1 MNRSLR
7 TVDRT
12 ENLKPFRKGESGNP
26 NGRPKIPAEIREMAR
41 AASPEA
47 LQALIDV
54 TQDSKAPHAARV
66 TAADK
71 ILDRTWGKPAQ
82 PIDGDG
88 QGGACSLSIASS
100 ASSSAL
106 PTGASHEGV

>member
-1 MNRSLR
+1 MDK
-7 TVDRT
+7 TQ
-12 ENLKPFRKGESGNP
+12 NLKPFQKGQSGNP

-41 AASPEA
+41 AASPDA

-54 TQDSKAPHAARV
+54 MKDSEAPHAARV

-71 ILDRTWGKPAQ
+71 ILDRAWGKPAQ

-88 QGGACSLSIASS
+88 QGGGMELIHRIERVVVS
-100 ASSSAL
+100 
-106 PTGASHEGV
+106 PQNRET

>member
-7 TVDRT
+7 AVDKT
-12 ENLKPFRKGESGNP
+12 ENLKPFQKGQSGNP

-47 LQALIDV
+47 LQALIDGMK
-54 TQDSKAPHAARV
+54 DSGAPHAARV

-71 ILDRTWGKPAQ
+71 ILDRAWGKPSQ
-82 PIDGDG
+82 PIDGG
-88 QGGACSLSIASS
+88 GEGGAMLIHRIERVIVSPANRSQ
-100 ASSSAL
+100 
-106 PTGASHEGV
+106 P

>member
-1 MNRSLR
+1 M
-7 TVDRT
+7 
-12 ENLKPFRKGESGNP
+12 
-26 NGRPKIPAEIREMAR
+26 REMAR

-54 TQDSKAPHAARV
+54 MKDSGAPHAARV

-71 ILDRTWGKPAQ
+71 ILGRAWGKPSQ

-88 QGGACSLSIASS
+88 HGGAMELVHRIEPVVVSPPHRSQ
-100 ASSSAL
+100 
-106 PTGASHEGV
+106 P